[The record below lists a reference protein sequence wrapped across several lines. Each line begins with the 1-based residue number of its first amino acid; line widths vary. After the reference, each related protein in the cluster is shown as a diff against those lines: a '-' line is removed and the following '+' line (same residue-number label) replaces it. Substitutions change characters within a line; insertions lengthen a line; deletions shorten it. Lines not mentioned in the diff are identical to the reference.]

1 MKFRFY
7 AFWLAAIMIVIFGI
21 QFVFP
26 SFTEYFLLKSFSDSL
41 SEPWRFLT
49 AVFLHGGLAHL
60 ILNLF
65 ALLVFGSVLERFVGG
80 GRFLAVFLVTGILA
94 NLFSSLF
101 YDSSLGASGAIFGI
115 IGTLIYIRPSMT
127 VWAFGLPMPLFVAGI
142 LWAVGDLLGAYGF
155 FAGNP
160 ISNTG
165 NLAHLSG
172 MFFGLVFGMFYR
184 RLVQRRARKV
194 NVSLDERDVRNWE
207 RHYLGR

>member
-1 MKFRFY
+1 
-7 AFWLAAIMIVIFGI
+7 
-21 QFVFP
+21 
-26 SFTEYFLLKSFSDSL
+26 
-41 SEPWRFLT
+41 
-49 AVFLHGGLAHL
+49 
-60 ILNLF
+60 
-65 ALLVFGSVLERFVGG
+65 
-80 GRFLAVFLVTGILA
+80 
-94 NLFSSLF
+94 
-101 YDSSLGASGAIFGI
+101 
-115 IGTLIYIRPSMT
+115 
-127 VWAFGLPMPLFVAGI
+127 
-142 LWAVGDLLGAYGF
+142 VGDLLGAYGF